1 VIVWGVAIT
10 AFGLTRWLPSG
21 LALAAALAL
30 LAVAGWADVISAVFR
45 TTIVQLAVPDA
56 LRGRLTGLQISV
68 VTGGPLLGDVEA
80 GAVAAAFGDTASVV
94 SGGLVCV
101 AGALLL
107 AGLLPA
113 FRRQMAEEP
122 QLADAPDALSPT

>member
-1 VIVWGVAIT
+1 MIVWGAAI
-10 AFGLTRWLPSG
+10 AIFGVTSWLP
-21 LALAAALAL
+21 AALAL

-45 TTIVQLAVPDA
+45 TTIVTLSVPDA

-80 GAVAAAFGDTASVV
+80 GAVAAAFGDTAAVV
-94 SGGLVCV
+94 SGGLACV

-113 FRRQMAEEP
+113 FRRQRVEEP
-122 QLADAPDALSPT
+122 QPVLTQV